1 MATTRIPLTG
11 SARRLLLD
19 SAPPL
24 PQVRSIQVCLGMRG
38 LGCIRVRTWFISR
51 VTCFSSDFL
60 AQGRVVLILKVR
72 TTFGVWSHSQSP
84 YHLSHN
90 LARGRGLMITFLQ
103 FQPLQLSRLFVT
115 LSRVVP
121 FVVEGLRS
129 RTTRRTCHSW
139 RPLPIASGVCFWFR
153 RHRGC
158 TKCRAGGRVCT
169 YGLCRK
175 CLCTRFEHAIHVL
188 VALCHY
194 ARHCCSAVLSLYDRL
209 CSLLSALLSLA
220 RARVTRVFCIPFC
233 FSLSIC
239 FFGR

>member
-1 MATTRIPLTG
+1 
-11 SARRLLLD
+11 
-19 SAPPL
+19 
-24 PQVRSIQVCLGMRG
+24 
-38 LGCIRVRTWFISR
+38 
-51 VTCFSSDFL
+51 
-60 AQGRVVLILKVR
+60 
-72 TTFGVWSHSQSP
+72 
-84 YHLSHN
+84 
-90 LARGRGLMITFLQ
+90 MITFLQ

-115 LSRVVP
+115 LFRVVP

-153 RHRGC
+153 RHRAC

-220 RARVTRVFCIPFC
+220 RGRVTRVFCIPFLFLSFHLFFRAVAYC
-233 FSLSIC
+233 CRCQTAPHLRQVHGEGRESHACLTSVHVVGSQSHSDSPRSSSTGSPRSLSVPSS
-239 FFGR
+239 